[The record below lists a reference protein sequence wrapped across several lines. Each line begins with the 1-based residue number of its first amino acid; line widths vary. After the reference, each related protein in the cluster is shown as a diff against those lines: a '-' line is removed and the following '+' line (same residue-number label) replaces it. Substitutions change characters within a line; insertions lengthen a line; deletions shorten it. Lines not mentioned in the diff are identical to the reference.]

1 MLVHIGVLTLVPTA
15 TESDRTAI
23 TGALAALV
31 GRIDGLLSLRFAT
44 DLGLREG
51 NADVTFQLTFASRE
65 AWAAYNDHPAH
76 KAVIAEHISPV
87 LQSKAFVQTA
97 GFTDVEA

>member
-1 MLVHIGVLTLVPTA
+1 MLTHIGVLTLVPTA
-15 TESDRTAI
+15 TEAHRRAI
-23 TGALAALV
+23 TDALSALV

-51 NADVTFQLTFASRE
+51 NADLTFQLTFASQE

-76 KAVIAEHISPV
+76 KAVIAEHILPV
-87 LQSKAFVQTA
+87 LQAKTFVQTA
-97 GFTDVEA
+97 GFTDVGA